1 MALVR
6 AGDCVDSKKR
16 TIEDYELCKRKVL
29 AQPLLPTEY
38 LKDGMIRCKRCH
50 MPKIF
55 DDPAHFRF
63 TKCCCKCE
71 QEAWE
76 RARNGMSPIRRMKE
90 TEIRAGD
97 FNPFD

>member
-1 MALVR
+1 MALVEVGKYLPIHTR
-6 AGDCVDSKKR
+6 EHYEAKRPLEYAKFDSR
-16 TIEDYELCKRKVL
+16 
-29 AQPLLPTEY
+29 TEY
-38 LKDGMIRCKRCH
+38 MKDGMIRCKKCH
-50 MPKIF
+50 MPKVADF
-55 DDPAHFRF
+55 PEYNFV